1 MTLSFRSLGL
11 STKILVSALAVMG
24 VVVAANYAVFIHGF
38 QGDMEE
44 QLVRRAAAFTA
55 VADEA
60 KAHASALI
68 QNKSIDVPSLLAE
81 AETAMGEGKSYR
93 DTRFYQTLPV
103 VVGWTAAGEAAKKEG
118 LDFKI
123 VAFQAR
129 NKANEPERSSFR
141 GTMLADLEAKTNAG
155 GPGWLS
161 RIDPGTNTMH
171 YMRAIR
177 LDASCMTCHGDPATQ
192 SVKNAAGHQTG
203 KDPLGFK
210 MEGWAVGGTHG
221 AYEVQVPLAA
231 MDAEVATFVKEG
243 LAVSLPIAVAG
254 GVGFMLLLRR
264 LLSRPIAGLVAMIRD
279 VAEGEGD
286 LTKRLDLKRTDEI
299 GQLAGWFDTFMGKLQ
314 DIIREVSVS
323 TREVAAASTEIAASS
338 EQMSASVGEVAR
350 QAAMASQAAG
360 ESGRIAT
367 EGGQVVSSTIKGMQR
382 IDEAVSQSAQSVQA
396 LGERGRQIGNVVAT
410 IREIADQTNLLA
422 LNAAIEAARAG
433 EHGRGFAVVAD
444 EVRKLAER
452 TTKATEEIGGSIG
465 AIQHETTTAVEKMAR
480 GTTEVREGVASATCA
495 EESLGKIVMGAK
507 DVASMIQGISAASE
521 QAGAGVSQAA
531 SAAQQ
536 LSAKAETLQ
545 AMVGRFKV
553 ERTEPLETGPT
564 WI

>member
-1 MTLSFRSLGL
+1 MSLSSIGL
-11 STKILVSALAVMG
+11 STKILASALLVMG
-24 VVVAANYAVFIHGF
+24 VVVAANYVVFVHEF
-38 QGDMEE
+38 RGDMHEE
-44 QLVRRAAAFTA
+44 IARRAAAFTA

-60 KAHASALI
+60 KAHASVLI
-68 QNKSIDVPSLLAE
+68 ENQSIDVPTLMSE
-81 AETAMGEGKSYR
+81 AQAAIAAGKSYR
-93 DTRFYQTLPV
+93 ETRFYQTLPV

-118 LDFKI
+118 LDFQI
-123 VAFQAR
+123 VAFSAR

-141 GTMLADLEAKTNAG
+141 GSMLSELEAQTKSG

-161 RIDPGTNTMH
+161 RVDTDTNTMH
-171 YMRAIR
+171 YMRAIK
-177 LDASCMTCHGDPATQ
+177 LEASCMSCHGDPATQ
-192 SVKNAAGHQTG
+192 SVKNAAGERTG
-203 KDPLGFK
+203 MDPLGFK

-221 AYEVQVPLAA
+221 AYEVRVPLAT
-231 MDAEVATFVKEG
+231 MDSAVAAFVRDG
-243 LAVSLPIAVAG
+243 LAVSLPIALAG
-254 GVGFMLLLRR
+254 AAGFVFVLRR
-264 LLSRPIAGLVAMIRD
+264 LLTRPIAGLVAMLRD

-367 EGGQVVSSTIKGMQR
+367 EGGQVVSSTIRGMQR

-396 LGERGRQIGNVVAT
+396 LGERGRQIGDVVAT

-507 DVASMIQGISAASE
+507 DVAAMIQGISAASE

-536 LSAKAETLQ
+536 LSSKAETLQ